1 MAAHKEFD
9 MGAGFAGLD
18 FHSIRLEERFIRT
31 METLIRQPDKSIWGA
46 SEDRAEAS
54 DYGPQLSTGCWE
66 MTGLTGKKSKTTGI
80 AGGLRKPP

>member
-9 MGAGFAGLD
+9 IGAEFAGLN

-54 DYGPQLSTGCWE
+54 DYSPKLFIGCRE
-66 MTGLTGKKSKTTGI
+66 MTGLTGKGI
-80 AGGLRKPP
+80 WRT

>member
-9 MGAGFAGLD
+9 IGAEFAGLD

-54 DYGPQLSTGCWE
+54 DYSPQLFTG
-66 MTGLTGKKSKTTGI
+66 
-80 AGGLRKPP
+80 